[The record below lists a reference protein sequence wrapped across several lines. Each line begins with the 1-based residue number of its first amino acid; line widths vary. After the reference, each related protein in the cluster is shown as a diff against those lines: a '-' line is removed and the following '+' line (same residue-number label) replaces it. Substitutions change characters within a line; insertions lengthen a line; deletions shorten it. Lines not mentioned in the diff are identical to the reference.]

1 MIYRLLFRALFE
13 RLDPET
19 AHGLALRAL
28 RTITALPVAR
38 RLIAFALSP
47 RDEALRV
54 SALGLDFPTP
64 LGLAAGFDKDATSF
78 DGLAALGFGS
88 IEVGTVTALAQPGRP
103 RPRIARVP
111 ESRALVNRMGFP
123 NSGCDA
129 VAKRLQRS
137 RPSVVV
143 GVNVGKSAVV
153 PAELDRIVDDYVAS
167 IRACAPSAGYVV
179 LNVSSPN
186 TEGLRDLQAPQLLR
200 ALIRA
205 ARDELHALGADIPL
219 LVKVSPDLADDEIDA
234 IANLALETR
243 LDGIIAVNTTIGRA
257 FPDGTE
263 IDEQLLPGGGVSG
276 APLEPR
282 SLEVLRRLRT
292 RVGSSVLLVSVGG
305 VASAED
311 VFERLRSGAT
321 LVQAY
326 TGFVY
331 GGPLW
336 PRRLNRGLARLVRDS
351 GASSVSDL
359 IGSAVTAEP
368 STAGSQSDLPQVAP
382 LQAARWAIRA

>member
-1 MIYRLLFRALFE
+1 VIYRLLFRTLLV

-19 AHGLALRAL
+19 AHRLALRAL
-28 RTITALPVAR
+28 RIATGVPLAR
-38 RLIAFALSP
+38 RLLTFALA
-47 RDEALRV
+47 RGDEALRTR
-54 SALGLDFPTP
+54 ALGLDLPTP

-78 DGLAALGFGS
+78 AGLGALGFGFV
-88 IEVGTVTALAQPGRP
+88 EVGTVTAVPQPGRP

-153 PAELDRIVDDYVAS
+153 PAELDRIVADYAAS
-167 IRACAPSAGYVV
+167 IRACAPGAGYVV

-200 ALIRA
+200 ALVQA

-219 LVKVSPDLADDEIDA
+219 LVKISPDLADDEIDA
-234 IANLALETR
+234 IADLALETQ
-243 LDGIIAVNTTIGRA
+243 LDGIVAVNTTTRRA

-263 IDEQLLPGGGVSG
+263 IDEQVLPGGGVSG
-276 APLEPR
+276 TPLEAR
-282 SLEVLRRLRT
+282 ALEVLRRLRA
-292 RVGSSVLLVSVGG
+292 RVGSRVLLVSVGG
-305 VASAED
+305 IAGAEA

-336 PRRLNRGLARLVRDS
+336 PRRVNRELARLVRES
-351 GASSVSDL
+351 GASSVSDV
-359 IGSAVTAEP
+359 IGSAVDERSEAVG
-368 STAGSQSDLPQVAP
+368 A
-382 LQAARWAIRA
+382 